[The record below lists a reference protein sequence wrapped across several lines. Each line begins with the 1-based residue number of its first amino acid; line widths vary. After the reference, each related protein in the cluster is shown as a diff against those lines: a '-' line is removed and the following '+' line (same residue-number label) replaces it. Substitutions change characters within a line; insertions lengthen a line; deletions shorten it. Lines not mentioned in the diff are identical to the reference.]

1 MPLPREQFLDQLQQ
15 RERRYVELELALLA
29 QANQPDSK
37 DYQALSRELAQLRET
52 VALFRTCQRI
62 EREVHEAEQLVHA
75 QADAELREL
84 AREEVISLRQ
94 QQADLWAQ
102 LERWWEEEH
111 QTPERPIIVE
121 IRAATGG
128 LESSL
133 FVGDVYRMYAKYAAK
148 SHLKV
153 ELMESQPTEAG
164 GFKEIVCSVKGPG
177 AWQQFQYESGVH
189 RVQRVPATEAQGRIH
204 TSTITVAVLPEAE
217 EVDIQIR
224 SEDLK
229 IEVYRSG
236 GAGGQS
242 VNTTDSAVRITHLPT
257 GTVVAMQDE
266 RSQLKNKERAMKVLR
281 SRIYEA
287 ERARKEAEY
296 AANRRSM
303 VGTGDRSERIRTY
316 NFPQSRMTDHRIGF
330 TSHAL
335 TEIMNGALDDVMD
348 ALITQQQAEQLKN
361 ANDIL

>member
-1 MPLPREQFLDQLQQ
+1 MFKKLDAVEKRYNEVERKLQDGS
-15 RERRYVELELALLA
+15 LT
-29 QANQPDSK
+29 P
-37 DYQALSRELAQLRET
+37 
-52 VALFRTCQRI
+52 
-62 EREVHEAEQLVHA
+62 
-75 QADAELREL
+75 AELRKLSKEHSDL
-84 AREEVISLRQ
+84 QTLVNCYQEHKKTE
-94 QQADLWAQ
+94 ADLASAKAL
-102 LERWWEEEH
+102 LEDSDESM
-111 QTPERPIIVE
+111 
-121 IRAATGG
+121 RAAAKEEINALVPKIEALAKELNFLLLPKDPNDDKNVILEVRAGAGG
-128 LESSL
+128 DEAAL
-133 FVGDVYRMYAKYAAK
+133 FCAEAYRMYQRYAEK
-148 SHLKV
+148 RGWRV
-153 ELMESQPTEAG
+153 ELLGANQNGIGGIKEVSALISGDKVFSRLKNEA
-164 GFKEIVCSVKGPG
+164 
-177 AWQQFQYESGVH
+177 GVH